1 MSSSNNELKP
11 LISALLAFGTIM
23 VIKQDFFAASLGST
37 EKQETVVVFIAL
49 LVVQVL
55 FEILYKYEGK
65 TCEIT
70 EGIFTALSGVI
81 GFYIAG
87 MIAEKSA
94 MARGDTTVPPNI
106 IGGALGAALGL
117 WIWKRFLKGLILP
130 SSCSPGGTLSCPPCA
145 PVIVSAPPAPA
156 TPTTVAAEKF
166 GVWRRY

>member
-23 VIKQDFFAASLGST
+23 VIKQDFFAASLNVSD
-37 EKQETVVVFIAL
+37 KQETVIVFVAL
-49 LVVQVL
+49 LIVQVL

-81 GFYIAG
+81 GFYISG

-94 MARGDTTVPPNI
+94 MARGEQTTPNI
-106 IGGALGAALGL
+106 IGGALGAAIGL

-130 SSCSPGGTLSCPPCA
+130 SSCSAGGTMVCPPCA
-145 PVIVSAPPAPA
+145 PVVVSAPPVAPS
-156 TPTTVAAEKF
+156 TPTAVATEKF
-166 GVWRRY
+166 GMWRRY